1 MKFLPD
7 VNVLFPLLVSRH
19 AHRHKALKWFD
30 SIHAGEATLCRL
42 TRLGVLRLLC
52 TPQIM
57 GPDVLKPENAI
68 EALEALEADERVTVF
83 QEPEGVDIILKS
95 LVAKRVAT
103 PNLWTDAYLAA
114 FAKAAKLQIV
124 TFDRGFSKF
133 TDVGFPF
140 IIL

>member
-1 MKFLPD
+1 
-7 VNVLFPLLVSRH
+7 
-19 AHRHKALKWFD
+19 
-30 SIHAGEATLCRL
+30 
-42 TRLGVLRLLC
+42 
-52 TPQIM
+52 M